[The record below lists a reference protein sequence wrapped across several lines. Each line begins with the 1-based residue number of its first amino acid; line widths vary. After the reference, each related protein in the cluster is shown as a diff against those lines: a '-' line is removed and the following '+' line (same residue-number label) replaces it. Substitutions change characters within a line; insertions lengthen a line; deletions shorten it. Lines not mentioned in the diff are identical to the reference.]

1 MKAILLALIL
11 LPLTIFAQQKEL
23 YPKVV
28 LINAKLDCSGRM
40 TDSAVLKTLGRP
52 DSTVRSAA
60 DCGTYFDAQDSL
72 VYYRT
77 VVLEK
82 NMDTFA
88 LRQIVF
94 GANSSVFVEFGPVK
108 LNAATTIEDVTSI
121 YKGNGNLEANEIND
135 QISGRQVRILS
146 IYPTADMARSRDES
160 MLWNLIFYHG
170 KLIRLELWI
179 AC

>member
-40 TDSAVLKTLGRP
+40 TDSAVHYALGRP
-52 DSTVRSAA
+52 DSAVRSTAE
-60 DCGTYFDAQDSL
+60 CGTYFDVEDSL
-72 VYYRT
+72 AYYMT

-82 NMDTFA
+82 NIDTFA
-88 LRQIVF
+88 LRHIVF
-94 GANSSVFVEFGPVK
+94 GTNSFVFVLFGTVK
-108 LNAATTIEDVTSI
+108 LNASTTIEDITAAYSV
-121 YKGNGNLEANEIND
+121 NGNLETNEIND
-135 QISGRQVRILS
+135 QLSGRQVRLLRL
-146 IYPTADMARSRDES
+146 YTDMTLNEYER
-160 MLWNLIFYHG
+160 WNLIFYHN